1 MTTDISIPD
10 DLWDGDEESVITAW
24 LASDGAT
31 VKEGALIA
39 EIMTAKVQHEITAP
53 ASGTLTILK
62 EQDAVV
68 AKGDVIGRIA

>member
-1 MTTDISIPD
+1 MATDIIIPE
-10 DLWDGDEESVITAW
+10 DLYDGDEESVITSW

-53 ASGTLTILK
+53 ASGILTILHR
-62 EQDAVV
+62 QDDVV
-68 AKGDVIGRIA
+68 AKGAVIGRIS